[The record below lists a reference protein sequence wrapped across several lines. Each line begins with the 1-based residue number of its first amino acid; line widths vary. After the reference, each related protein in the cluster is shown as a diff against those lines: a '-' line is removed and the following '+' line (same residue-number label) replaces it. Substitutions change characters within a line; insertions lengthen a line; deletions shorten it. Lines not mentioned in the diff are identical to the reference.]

1 MSKPNYLTGIM
12 VGLSLALLIVTGCS
26 SAVAESA
33 PSGATAPQKQVVLKI
48 SGSGSVTAILKAI
61 QPAFETNTPGY
72 RLEVLPGSGTSEGVK
87 GIVQGVLDVAAMAR
101 PPKDE
106 EAAQNVEYAEFGQA
120 GQAVII
126 HPDMGI
132 SNLTSAQVAAIFAGE
147 ITNWAKIGGLDRP
160 IILYV
165 RDEGDS
171 STKALRSAIV
181 GDTPFAESVAQVITS
196 QSDMLTAVAGT
207 PDSLGI
213 ATWPT
218 ALAEGSKVQAVSID
232 GISPAKNDYTMQGPL
247 GISYLTNR
255 QADVQPL
262 IDWLQSEQGRAAL
275 SELDVIVAAQ

>member
-1 MSKPNYLTGIM
+1 MSKSNYLTGII
-12 VGLSLALLIVTGCS
+12 VGLSLALLMVTGCS

-33 PSGATAPQKQVVLKI
+33 SNEVTAPQKQVVLKI
-48 SGSGSVTAILKAI
+48 SGSGSVTAILNAI
-61 QPAFETNTPGY
+61 QPAFKTNTPGY

-132 SNLTSAQVAAIFAGE
+132 SNLTSNQVAAIFTGE
-147 ITNWAKIGGLDRP
+147 ITNWSEIGGLDRP